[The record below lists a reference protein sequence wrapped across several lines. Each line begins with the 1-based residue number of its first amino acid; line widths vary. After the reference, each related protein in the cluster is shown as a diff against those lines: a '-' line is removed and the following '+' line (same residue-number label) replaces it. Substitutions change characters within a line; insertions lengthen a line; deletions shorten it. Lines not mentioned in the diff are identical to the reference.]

1 MICIAFMFPFSD
13 TEGVAD
19 IASPFFL
26 LARKEY
32 KVKKQI
38 ILLGIVVLILLGCMA
53 CKPTSYLEKQSDLSD
68 EDTAK
73 DVTDSADTTEETEE
87 KTEIYVQISGAVA
100 APGVYTFP
108 ADSRVYELIE
118 AAGGLLPDAYDVS
131 LNQAERLSDGQK
143 IHVYTKEEA
152 ANGLVSTEGSSLT
165 SDGKININ
173 TASAEELTSLK
184 GIGQTRAESIVA
196 YRQEHGAFAAVED
209 LKEVSG
215 IGDATYQKIADAITV
230 N

>member
-1 MICIAFMFPFSD
+1 M
-13 TEGVAD
+13 
-19 IASPFFL
+19 
-26 LARKEY
+26 
-32 KVKKQI
+32 KKQI
-38 ILLGIVVLILLGCMA
+38 ILLGIVVLILLGCTA
-53 CKPTSYLEKQSDLSD
+53 CKSTSYLEKQSDLSS
-68 EDTAK
+68 EDTSEDA
-73 DVTDSADTTEETEE
+73 TDSADTTEETEK

-100 APGVYTFP
+100 DPGVYTFP

-118 AAGGLLPDAYDVS
+118 AAGGLLPEAYDVS

-143 IHVYTKEEA
+143 ILVYTKEEA
-152 ANGLVSTEGSSLT
+152 AEGLAPTEESSST
-165 SDGKININ
+165 SDGKVNIN
-173 TASAEELTSLK
+173 TASTEELTSLK

-209 LKEVSG
+209 LKAVSG

>member
-1 MICIAFMFPFSD
+1 M
-13 TEGVAD
+13 
-19 IASPFFL
+19 
-26 LARKEY
+26 
-32 KVKKQI
+32 KKQI
-38 ILLGIVVLILLGCMA
+38 ILLGIVVLILLGCTA
-53 CKPTSYLEKQSDLSD
+53 CKSTSYLEKQSDLSS
-68 EDTAK
+68 EDTSE
-73 DVTDSADTTEETEE
+73 DTTDSADTTEETEK

-100 APGVYTFP
+100 DPGVYTFP

-118 AAGGLLPDAYDVS
+118 AAGGLLPEAYDVT

-152 ANGLVSTEGSSLT
+152 AEGLAPTEESSST
-165 SDGKININ
+165 SDGKVNIN
-173 TASAEELTSLK
+173 TASTEELTSLK

-209 LKEVSG
+209 LKAVSG

>member
-1 MICIAFMFPFSD
+1 M
-13 TEGVAD
+13 
-19 IASPFFL
+19 
-26 LARKEY
+26 
-32 KVKKQI
+32 KKQI
-38 ILLGIVVLILLGCMA
+38 ILLGIVVLILLGCTA
-53 CKPTSYLEKQSDLSD
+53 CKSTSYLEKQSDLSS
-68 EDTAK
+68 EDTSEDA
-73 DVTDSADTTEETEE
+73 TDSADTTEETEK

-100 APGVYTFP
+100 DPGVYTFP

-118 AAGGLLPDAYDVS
+118 AAGGLLPEAYDVS

-143 IHVYTKEEA
+143 IQVDTTGEA
-152 ANGLVSTEGSSLT
+152 AEGLAPTEESSST
-165 SDGKININ
+165 SDGKVNIN
-173 TASAEELTSLK
+173 TASVEELTSLK

-209 LKEVSG
+209 LKAVSG

>member
-1 MICIAFMFPFSD
+1 M
-13 TEGVAD
+13 
-19 IASPFFL
+19 
-26 LARKEY
+26 
-32 KVKKQI
+32 KKQI
-38 ILLGIVVLILLGCMA
+38 ILLGIVVLMLLGCMA

-73 DVTDSADTTEETEE
+73 DVTDSADKTEETEE
-87 KTEIYVQISGAVA
+87 KTEICVQISGAVA
-100 APGVYTFP
+100 DPGVYRFP
-108 ADSRVYELIE
+108 EDSRVYELIE
-118 AAGGLLPDAYDVS
+118 AAGGLLPEAYDVS

-152 ANGLVSTEGSSLT
+152 AEGLVPSEGADHASLT
-165 SDGKININ
+165 SEGKVNIN
-173 TASAEELTSLK
+173 TASAEELTSLN

-209 LKEVSG
+209 LKAVSG

>member
-1 MICIAFMFPFSD
+1 M
-13 TEGVAD
+13 
-19 IASPFFL
+19 
-26 LARKEY
+26 
-32 KVKKQI
+32 KKQI
-38 ILLGIVVLILLGCMA
+38 ILLGIVVLILLGCTA
-53 CKPTSYLEKQSDLSD
+53 CKSTSYLEKQSDLSS
-68 EDTAK
+68 EDTSEDA
-73 DVTDSADTTEETEE
+73 TDSADTTEETEK

-100 APGVYTFP
+100 DPGVYTFP

-118 AAGGLLPDAYDVS
+118 AAGGLLPEAYDVS

-143 IHVYTKEEA
+143 IHVYTQGEA
-152 ANGLVSTEGSSLT
+152 AEGLAPTEESSST
-165 SDGKININ
+165 SDGKVNIN
-173 TASAEELTSLK
+173 TASTEELTSLK

-209 LKEVSG
+209 LKAVSG

>member
-1 MICIAFMFPFSD
+1 M
-13 TEGVAD
+13 
-19 IASPFFL
+19 
-26 LARKEY
+26 
-32 KVKKQI
+32 KKQI
-38 ILLGIVVLILLGCMA
+38 ILLGIVVLILLGCTA
-53 CKPTSYLEKQSDLSD
+53 CKSTSYLEKQSDLSS
-68 EDTAK
+68 EDTSEDA
-73 DVTDSADTTEETEE
+73 TDSADTTEETEK

-100 APGVYTFP
+100 DPGVYTFP

-118 AAGGLLPDAYDVS
+118 AAGGLLPEAYDVS

-152 ANGLVSTEGSSLT
+152 AEGLEPTEESSST
-165 SDGKININ
+165 SDGKVNIN
-173 TASAEELTSLK
+173 TASTEELTSLK

-209 LKEVSG
+209 LKAVSG

>member
-1 MICIAFMFPFSD
+1 M
-13 TEGVAD
+13 
-19 IASPFFL
+19 
-26 LARKEY
+26 
-32 KVKKQI
+32 KKQI
-38 ILLGIVVLILLGCMA
+38 ILLGIVVLILLGCTA
-53 CKPTSYLEKQSDLSD
+53 CKSTSYLEKQSDLSS
-68 EDTAK
+68 EDTSEDA
-73 DVTDSADTTEETEE
+73 TDSADTTEETEK

-100 APGVYTFP
+100 DPGVYTFP

-118 AAGGLLPDAYDVS
+118 AAGGLLPEAYDVS

-143 IHVYTKEEA
+143 IHVYTREEA
-152 ANGLVSTEGSSLT
+152 AEGLTPTEESSST
-165 SDGKININ
+165 SDGKVNIN

>member
-1 MICIAFMFPFSD
+1 MFPFSD

-73 DVTDSADTTEETEE
+73 DVTDSADKTEETEE
-87 KTEIYVQISGAVA
+87 KTEICVQISGAVA
-100 APGVYTFP
+100 DPGVYRFP
-108 ADSRVYELIE
+108 EDSRVYELIE
-118 AAGGLLPDAYDVS
+118 AAGGLLPEAYDVS

-152 ANGLVSTEGSSLT
+152 ANGLVPAEGTANASLATEG
-165 SDGKININ
+165 KVNIN
-173 TASAEELTSLK
+173 TASVEELTSLK
-184 GIGQTRAESIVA
+184 GLGQTRAESIVA

>member
-1 MICIAFMFPFSD
+1 M
-13 TEGVAD
+13 
-19 IASPFFL
+19 
-26 LARKEY
+26 
-32 KVKKQI
+32 KKQI
-38 ILLGIVVLILLGCMA
+38 ILLGIVVLILLGCTA
-53 CKPTSYLEKQSDLSD
+53 CKSTSYLEKQSDLSS
-68 EDTAK
+68 EDTSEDA
-73 DVTDSADTTEETEE
+73 TDSADTTEETEK

-100 APGVYTFP
+100 DPGVYTFP

-118 AAGGLLPDAYDVS
+118 AAGGLLPEAYDVS

-152 ANGLVSTEGSSLT
+152 AGGLAPTEESSST
-165 SDGKININ
+165 SDGKVNIN
-173 TASAEELTSLK
+173 TASTEELTSLK

-209 LKEVSG
+209 LKAVSG

>member
-1 MICIAFMFPFSD
+1 M
-13 TEGVAD
+13 
-19 IASPFFL
+19 
-26 LARKEY
+26 
-32 KVKKQI
+32 KKQI
-38 ILLGIVVLILLGCMA
+38 ILLGIVVLILLGCTA
-53 CKPTSYLEKQSDLSD
+53 CKSTSYLEKQSDLSS
-68 EDTAK
+68 EDTSEDA
-73 DVTDSADTTEETEE
+73 TDSADTTEETEK

-100 APGVYTFP
+100 DPGVYTFP

-118 AAGGLLPDAYDVS
+118 AAGGLLPEAYDVS

-152 ANGLVSTEGSSLT
+152 AEGLVPTEESSST
-165 SDGKININ
+165 SDGKVNIN
-173 TASAEELTSLK
+173 TASTEELTSLK

-209 LKEVSG
+209 LKAVSG

>member
-1 MICIAFMFPFSD
+1 M
-13 TEGVAD
+13 
-19 IASPFFL
+19 
-26 LARKEY
+26 
-32 KVKKQI
+32 
-38 ILLGIVVLILLGCMA
+38 LGCTA
-53 CKPTSYLEKQSDLSD
+53 CKSTSYLEKQSDLSS
-68 EDTAK
+68 EDTSEDA
-73 DVTDSADTTEETEE
+73 TDSADTTEETEK

-100 APGVYTFP
+100 DPGVYTFP

-118 AAGGLLPDAYDVS
+118 AAGGLLPEAYDVS

-152 ANGLVSTEGSSLT
+152 AEGLAPTEESSST
-165 SDGKININ
+165 SDGKVNIN
-173 TASAEELTSLK
+173 TASTEELTSLK

-209 LKEVSG
+209 LKAVSG

>member
-1 MICIAFMFPFSD
+1 M
-13 TEGVAD
+13 
-19 IASPFFL
+19 
-26 LARKEY
+26 
-32 KVKKQI
+32 KKQI
-38 ILLGIVVLILLGCMA
+38 ILLGIVVLILLGCTA
-53 CKPTSYLEKQSDLSD
+53 CKSTSYLEKQSDLSS
-68 EDTAK
+68 EDTSEDA
-73 DVTDSADTTEETEE
+73 TDSADTTEETEK

-100 APGVYTFP
+100 DPGVYTFP

-118 AAGGLLPDAYDVS
+118 AAGGLLPEAYDVS

-152 ANGLVSTEGSSLT
+152 AAGLAPTEESSST
-165 SDGKININ
+165 SDGKVNIN
-173 TASAEELTSLK
+173 TASTEELTSLK

-209 LKEVSG
+209 LKAVSG

>member
-1 MICIAFMFPFSD
+1 M
-13 TEGVAD
+13 
-19 IASPFFL
+19 
-26 LARKEY
+26 
-32 KVKKQI
+32 KKQI
-38 ILLGIVVLILLGCMA
+38 ILLGIVVLILLGCTA

-73 DVTDSADTTEETEE
+73 DVTDSADKTEETEE
-87 KTEIYVQISGAVA
+87 KTEICVQISGAVA
-100 APGVYTFP
+100 DPGVYRFP
-108 ADSRVYELIE
+108 EDSRVYELIE
-118 AAGGLLPDAYDVS
+118 AAGGLLPEAYDVS

-152 ANGLVSTEGSSLT
+152 ANGLVSSEGADHASLT
-165 SDGKININ
+165 SDGKVNIN

>member
-1 MICIAFMFPFSD
+1 M
-13 TEGVAD
+13 
-19 IASPFFL
+19 
-26 LARKEY
+26 
-32 KVKKQI
+32 KKQI
-38 ILLGIVVLILLGCMA
+38 ILLGIVVLILLGCTA
-53 CKPTSYLEKQSDLSD
+53 CKSTSYLEKQSDLSS
-68 EDTAK
+68 EDTSE
-73 DVTDSADTTEETEE
+73 DTTDSADTSEETEKKTE
-87 KTEIYVQISGAVA
+87 KKTEIYVQISGAVA
-100 APGVYTFP
+100 DPGVYTFP

-118 AAGGLLPDAYDVS
+118 AAGGLLPEAYDVS

-152 ANGLVSTEGSSLT
+152 AEGLAPTEESSST
-165 SDGKININ
+165 SDGKVNIN
-173 TASAEELTSLK
+173 TASTEELTSLK

-209 LKEVSG
+209 LKAVSG

>member
-1 MICIAFMFPFSD
+1 M
-13 TEGVAD
+13 
-19 IASPFFL
+19 
-26 LARKEY
+26 
-32 KVKKQI
+32 KKQI
-38 ILLGIVVLILLGCMA
+38 LLLGIVVLILLGCTA
-53 CKPTSYLEKQSDLSD
+53 CKSTSYLEKQSDLSS
-68 EDTAK
+68 EDTSE
-73 DVTDSADTTEETEE
+73 DTTDSADTTEETEK

-100 APGVYTFP
+100 DPGVYTFP

-118 AAGGLLPDAYDVS
+118 AAGGLLPEAYDVS

-152 ANGLVSTEGSSLT
+152 AEGLVPTEESSST
-165 SDGKININ
+165 SDGKVNIN
-173 TASAEELTSLK
+173 TASTEELTSLK

-209 LKEVSG
+209 LKAVSG

>member
-1 MICIAFMFPFSD
+1 M
-13 TEGVAD
+13 
-19 IASPFFL
+19 
-26 LARKEY
+26 
-32 KVKKQI
+32 
-38 ILLGIVVLILLGCMA
+38 
-53 CKPTSYLEKQSDLSD
+53 
-68 EDTAK
+68 
-73 DVTDSADTTEETEE
+73 
-87 KTEIYVQISGAVA
+87 QISGAVA
-100 APGVYTFP
+100 DPGVYTFP

-118 AAGGLLPDAYDVS
+118 AAGGLLPEAYDVS

-152 ANGLVSTEGSSLT
+152 AEGQAPTEESSST
-165 SDGKININ
+165 SDGKVNIN
-173 TASAEELTSLK
+173 TASTEELTSLK

-209 LKEVSG
+209 LKAVSG

>member
-1 MICIAFMFPFSD
+1 M
-13 TEGVAD
+13 
-19 IASPFFL
+19 
-26 LARKEY
+26 
-32 KVKKQI
+32 KKQI
-38 ILLGIVVLILLGCMA
+38 ILLGIVVLILLGCTA
-53 CKPTSYLEKQSDLSD
+53 CKSTSYLEKQSDLSS
-68 EDTAK
+68 EDTSEDA
-73 DVTDSADTTEETEE
+73 TDSADTTEETEK

-100 APGVYTFP
+100 DPGVYTFP

-118 AAGGLLPDAYDVS
+118 AAGGLLPEAYDVS

-143 IHVYTKEEA
+143 IHVYTREEA
-152 ANGLVSTEGSSLT
+152 AEGLTPTEESSST
-165 SDGKININ
+165 SDGKVNIN

-209 LKEVSG
+209 LKSVSG

>member
-1 MICIAFMFPFSD
+1 M
-13 TEGVAD
+13 
-19 IASPFFL
+19 
-26 LARKEY
+26 
-32 KVKKQI
+32 KKQI
-38 ILLGIVVLILLGCMA
+38 ILLGIVVLILLGCTA

-73 DVTDSADTTEETEE
+73 DVTDSADKTEETEE
-87 KTEIYVQISGAVA
+87 KTDICVQISGAVA
-100 APGVYTFP
+100 VPGVYRFP
-108 ADSRVYELIE
+108 EDSRVYELIE
-118 AAGGLLPDAYDVS
+118 AAGGLLPEAYDVS

-143 IHVYTKEEA
+143 IYVYTKEEA
-152 ANGLVSTEGSSLT
+152 ANGLVTSEGAASASSA
-165 SDGKININ
+165 SDGKVNIN
-173 TASAEELTSLK
+173 TASAEELTSLN

>member
-1 MICIAFMFPFSD
+1 M
-13 TEGVAD
+13 
-19 IASPFFL
+19 
-26 LARKEY
+26 
-32 KVKKQI
+32 KKQI
-38 ILLGIVVLILLGCMA
+38 ILLGIVVLILLGCTA
-53 CKPTSYLEKQSDLSD
+53 CKSTSYLEKQSDLSS
-68 EDTAK
+68 EDTSE
-73 DVTDSADTTEETEE
+73 DTTDSADTTEETEK

-100 APGVYTFP
+100 DPGVYTFP

-118 AAGGLLPDAYDVS
+118 AAGGLLPEAYDVS

-152 ANGLVSTEGSSLT
+152 AEGLTPTEESSST
-165 SDGKININ
+165 SDGKVNIN
-173 TASAEELTSLK
+173 TASVEELTSLK

-209 LKEVSG
+209 LKAVSG

>member
-1 MICIAFMFPFSD
+1 M
-13 TEGVAD
+13 
-19 IASPFFL
+19 
-26 LARKEY
+26 
-32 KVKKQI
+32 
-38 ILLGIVVLILLGCMA
+38 
-53 CKPTSYLEKQSDLSD
+53 
-68 EDTAK
+68 
-73 DVTDSADTTEETEE
+73 
-87 KTEIYVQISGAVA
+87 QISGAVA
-100 APGVYTFP
+100 DPGVYTFP

-118 AAGGLLPDAYDVS
+118 AAGGLLPEAYDVS

-152 ANGLVSTEGSSLT
+152 AEGLAPTEESSST
-165 SDGKININ
+165 SDGKVNIN
-173 TASAEELTSLK
+173 TASTEELTSLK

-209 LKEVSG
+209 LKAVSG